1 MSVLVSLVLT
11 NAAAAAVLALLA
23 WLVSRRSRR
32 QALVHGLWLLAI
44 AKLVTPP
51 LVPLR
56 VLPSWSSL
64 WPAPSVVVVP
74 IPPPARREPIRVAA
88 ALEATRNSPAPVHR
102 LSAPPAT

>member
-1 MSVLVSLVLT
+1 MSALVSLVLT

-74 IPPPARREPIRVAA
+74 IPPSARH
-88 ALEATRNSPAPVHR
+88 N
-102 LSAPPAT
+102 